1 MKLKIIL
8 LFFLYFFNDLV
19 LANENKILFK
29 VENEIIT
36 SLDILNEIRYL
47 NSINNSFQ
55 NIKDNKKFQIA
66 KNSLIRDKIKMIA
79 LSSIVEKI
87 ELNNEDFIRIA
98 VSSYGSVG
106 VNNYDQLIDHLNQ
119 FNIDLKTLKKKI
131 SISTVWNQFIY
142 DRYAQ
147 NIKID
152 IEQIKKD
159 ILSDNKQNEYLL
171 SEIVFNLEK
180 NENLNQKFE
189 LIKKAIIDDGFN
201 NSALTYSV
209 SETSTT
215 GGKLGWVKES
225 SINSEILIKIN
236 SLGINEHTDP
246 ITIPGGF
253 LILKKNDIRETKKE
267 IDLEKELEQIIKIKT
282 NEQLNQFSNL
292 FLNKIKKDIVINEL

>member
-1 MKLKIIL
+1 MKFKIIL
-8 LFFLYFFNDLV
+8 LFFLFFFNNLV
-19 LANENKILFK
+19 LSNENKILFK

-47 NSINNSFQ
+47 NSVNNSFQ

-66 KNSLIRDKIKMIA
+66 KNSLIKDKIKIIV
-79 LSSIVEKI
+79 LSSIIEKI
-87 ELNNEDFIRIA
+87 ELNNEDFKRIA

-106 VNNYDQLIDHLNQ
+106 INNYNQLIDRLNQ
-119 FNIDLKTLKKKI
+119 FNVDLTTLRQKI
-131 SISTVWNQFIY
+131 SISTVWSQFIY

-152 IEQIKKD
+152 VEQIKKD
-159 ILSDNKQNEYLL
+159 ILSDNKQNEYFL

-189 LIKKAIIDDGFN
+189 LIKKAIINDGFN
-201 NSALTYSV
+201 NSALIYSI

-215 GGKLGWVKES
+215 GGELGWVKES
-225 SINSEILIKIN
+225 SINSEILMKIN
-236 SLGINEHTDP
+236 NLEINEHTNP
-246 ITIPGGF
+246 IIIPGGF
-253 LILKKNDIRETKKE
+253 LILKKSDVRETKKE
-267 IDLEKELEQIIKIKT
+267 VDLEKELEQIIKIKT

>member
-1 MKLKIIL
+1 MKLKIVL
-8 LFFLYFFNDLV
+8 LFFLFFFNNLV
-19 LANENKILFK
+19 LSSENKILFK

-47 NSINNSFQ
+47 NSVNNSFK
-55 NIKDNKKFQIA
+55 NIEDDKKFQIA
-66 KNSLIRDKIKMIA
+66 KNSLIKDKIKIIV
-79 LSSIVEKI
+79 LSSIIEKI
-87 ELNNEDFIRIA
+87 ELNNEDFKRIA

-106 VNNYDQLIDHLNQ
+106 INNYDQLIDHLNQ
-119 FNIDLKTLKKKI
+119 FNVDLETLKKKI
-131 SISTVWNQFIY
+131 SISTIWSQYIY

-152 IEQIKKD
+152 VEQIKKD
-159 ILSDNKQNEYLL
+159 ILSDNKQNEYFL

-201 NSALTYSV
+201 NSALIYSV

-215 GGKLGWVKES
+215 GGELGWVKES
-225 SINSEILIKIN
+225 SINSEILMKIN
-236 SLGINEHTDP
+236 NLEINEHTNP
-246 ITIPGGF
+246 IIIPGGF
-253 LILKKNDIRETKKE
+253 LILKKSDVRETKKE
-267 IDLEKELEQIIKIKT
+267 VDLEKELEQIIKIKT

>member
-8 LFFLYFFNDLV
+8 FFFIFFFNNLV
-19 LANENKILFK
+19 LSNENKILFK

-47 NSINNSFQ
+47 NSINSNFQ
-55 NIKDNKKFQIA
+55 NVDKNKKFQIA
-66 KNSLIRDKIKMIA
+66 KNSLIKDKIKFIA
-79 LSSIVEKI
+79 LSAIIEKI
-87 ELNNEDFIRIA
+87 KLNDEDFKRIA
-98 VSSYGSVG
+98 ISSYASVG
-106 VNNYDQLIDHLNQ
+106 VNDYDQLIDHLNQ
-119 FNIDLKTLKKKI
+119 FNVDLKTLRKKI
-131 SISTVWNQFIY
+131 SISSVWNQFIY
-142 DRYAQ
+142 DRYSQ

-159 ILSDNKQNEYLL
+159 ILSNNKQNEYFL

-180 NENLNQKFE
+180 NENLDQKFG

-201 NSALTYSV
+201 NSALIYSV

-215 GGKLGWVKES
+215 GGELGWVKES
-225 SINSEILIKIN
+225 SINSEILMKIN
-236 SLGINEHTDP
+236 NLEINEHTNP

-292 FLNKIKKDIVINEL
+292 FLNKIKKDVVINEL

>member
-1 MKLKIIL
+1 MKFKIIL
-8 LFFLYFFNDLV
+8 FFFIFFFNNLV
-19 LANENKILFK
+19 LSNENKILFK

-47 NSINNSFQ
+47 NSINSNFQ
-55 NIKDNKKFQIA
+55 NVDKNKKFQIA
-66 KNSLIRDKIKMIA
+66 KNSLIKDKIKFIA
-79 LSSIVEKI
+79 LSAIIKKI
-87 ELNNEDFIRIA
+87 KLNDEDFKRIA
-98 VSSYGSVG
+98 ISSYASVG
-106 VNNYDQLIDHLNQ
+106 VNDYDQLIDHLNQ
-119 FNIDLKTLKKKI
+119 FNVDLKTLRKKI
-131 SISTVWNQFIY
+131 SISSVWNQFIY
-142 DRYAQ
+142 DRYSQ

-159 ILSDNKQNEYLL
+159 ILSNNKQNEYFL

-180 NENLNQKFE
+180 NENLDQKFG

-201 NSALTYSV
+201 NSALIYSV

-215 GGKLGWVKES
+215 GGELGWVKES
-225 SINSEILIKIN
+225 SINSEILMKIN
-236 SLGINEHTDP
+236 NLEINEHTDP

-292 FLNKIKKDIVINEL
+292 FLNKIKKDVVINEL

>member
-8 LFFLYFFNDLV
+8 FFFIFFFNNLV
-19 LANENKILFK
+19 LSNENKILFK

-47 NSINNSFQ
+47 NSINSNFQ
-55 NIKDNKKFQIA
+55 NVDKNKKFQIA
-66 KNSLIRDKIKMIA
+66 KNSLIKDKIKFIA
-79 LSSIVEKI
+79 LSAIIEKI
-87 ELNNEDFIRIA
+87 KLNDEDFKRIA
-98 VSSYGSVG
+98 ISSYASVG
-106 VNNYDQLIDHLNQ
+106 VNDYDQLIDHLNQ
-119 FNIDLKTLKKKI
+119 FNVDLKTLRKKI
-131 SISTVWNQFIY
+131 SISSVWNQFIY
-142 DRYAQ
+142 DRYSQ

-159 ILSDNKQNEYLL
+159 ILSNNKQNEYFL

-180 NENLNQKFE
+180 NENLDQKFG

-201 NSALTYSV
+201 NSALMYSI
-209 SETSTT
+209 SQTSAT
-215 GGKLGWVKES
+215 GGELGWVKES
-225 SINSEILIKIN
+225 SINSEILLKIN
-236 SLGINEHTDP
+236 DLEINEHTNP

-253 LILKKNDIRETKKE
+253 LILKKNDIRETKKK

-292 FLNKIKKDIVINEL
+292 FLNKIKKDVVINEF

>member
-1 MKLKIIL
+1 MS
-8 LFFLYFFNDLV
+8 
-19 LANENKILFK
+19 NENKILFK

-47 NSINNSFQ
+47 NSVNNSFQ
-55 NIKDNKKFQIA
+55 KINNNKKFQIA
-66 KNSLIRDKIKMIA
+66 KNSLIKDKIKMIA
-79 LSSIVEKI
+79 LSSILEKI
-87 ELNNEDFIRIA
+87 ELNNYDFRRIA
-98 VSSYGSVG
+98 VSSYRSVG
-106 VNNYDQLIDHLNQ
+106 VNNYDQLIDRLNQ
-119 FNIDLKTLKKKI
+119 FDVDIKTLRKKI
-131 SISTVWNQFIY
+131 SISTIWNQFIY

-152 IEQIKKD
+152 VEQIKKD
-159 ILSDNKQNEYLL
+159 ILSDNKQNEYFL

-201 NSALTYSV
+201 NSALIYSV

-215 GGKLGWVKES
+215 GGELGWVKES
-225 SINSEILIKIN
+225 SINSEILMKIN
-236 SLGINEHTDP
+236 NLEINEHTNP

-292 FLNKIKKDIVINEL
+292 FLNKIKKDVVINEL

>member
-8 LFFLYFFNDLV
+8 LFFLFFFNDLV
-19 LANENKILFK
+19 LSNENKILFK

-47 NSINNSFQ
+47 NSVNNSFQ
-55 NIKDNKKFQIA
+55 NINDNKKFQIA
-66 KNSLIRDKIKMIA
+66 KNSLIKDKIKMIA
-79 LSSIVEKI
+79 LSSILEKI
-87 ELNNEDFIRIA
+87 ELNNDDFRRIA
-98 VSSYGSVG
+98 VSSYRSVG
-106 VNNYDQLIDHLNQ
+106 VNNYDQLIDRLNQ
-119 FNIDLKTLKKKI
+119 FDVDIKTLRKKI
-131 SISTVWNQFIY
+131 SISTIWNQFIY

-152 IEQIKKD
+152 VEQIKKD
-159 ILSDNKQNEYLL
+159 ILSDNKQNEYFL

-201 NSALTYSV
+201 NSALIYSV

-215 GGKLGWVKES
+215 GGELGWVKES
-225 SINSEILIKIN
+225 SINSEILMKIN
-236 SLGINEHTDP
+236 NLEINEHTNP

-292 FLNKIKKDIVINEL
+292 FLNKIKKDVVINEL

>member
-8 LFFLYFFNDLV
+8 FFFIFFFNNLV
-19 LANENKILFK
+19 LSNENKILFK

-47 NSINNSFQ
+47 NSINSNFQ
-55 NIKDNKKFQIA
+55 NVDKNKKFQIA
-66 KNSLIRDKIKMIA
+66 KNSLIKDKIKFIA
-79 LSSIVEKI
+79 LSTIIEKI
-87 ELNNEDFIRIA
+87 KLNDEDFKRIA
-98 VSSYGSVG
+98 ISSYASVG
-106 VNNYDQLIDHLNQ
+106 VNDYDQLIDHLNQ
-119 FNIDLKTLKKKI
+119 FNVDLKTLRKKI
-131 SISTVWNQFIY
+131 SISSVWNQFIY
-142 DRYAQ
+142 DRYSQ

-159 ILSDNKQNEYLL
+159 ILSNNKQNEYFL

-180 NENLNQKFE
+180 NENLDQKFG

-201 NSALTYSV
+201 NSALMYSI
-209 SETSTT
+209 SQTSAT
-215 GGKLGWVKES
+215 GGELGWVKES
-225 SINSEILIKIN
+225 SINSEILLKIN
-236 SLGINEHTDP
+236 DLEINEHTNP

-253 LILKKNDIRETKKE
+253 LILKKNDIRETKKK

-292 FLNKIKKDIVINEL
+292 FLNKIKKDVVINEF

>member
-8 LFFLYFFNDLV
+8 LFFLFFFNNLV
-19 LANENKILFK
+19 LSNENKILFK

-47 NSINNSFQ
+47 NSVNKSFQ
-55 NIKDNKKFQIA
+55 NIKDNKKLQIA

-119 FNIDLKTLKKKI
+119 FNIDLKALKKKI
-131 SISTVWNQFIY
+131 SISTVWNQYIY

-189 LIKKAIIDDGFN
+189 LIRKAIIDDGFN